1 MSLIN
6 TLRKISQSKNVVIA
20 LYILAILFISL
31 RNLTLPWGD
40 LFADGGNY
48 SHYNNYIIFKQ
59 SFFHLLQ
66 HKDLY
71 IHYPL
76 EQYDLFKYPPTFAL
90 LFAPFSLL
98 PDLLGYT
105 LWTTLNMMLPI
116 FAISRISDIANLGKI
131 LFSILLLLEGFTSAL
146 NSQSNGLVLGLLLLA
161 FVAMQRG
168 RVTQAVIFIWLTAFI
183 KLFGVLFFAMLWVF
197 PNGFKKSLIRIP
209 TVFALLFLLPWPIL
223 GWNGLLNQYHWM
235 FNLLAHDH
243 GYFVKY
249 SVMGWLQQWFG
260 LRPDKNLILFVGLC
274 LQVLPFLF
282 LFFKQKLWLLGSL
295 QRMDHL
301 QLTRWQFL
309 YAGSWLLWMVIFNH
323 MAESATYV
331 IAVGGA
337 LFTLAFLAFDVNLDS
352 EGSQNISLSSPEN
365 SQWFERIFCAM
376 RRQKLRGPMIISLVF
391 MIVFTMLGP
400 TDIYPKQ
407 LRLWIVETAQL
418 KAFPCIL
425 LWDILLFEMFKWR
438 KMDT

>member
-1 MSLIN
+1 
-6 TLRKISQSKNVVIA
+6 
-20 LYILAILFISL
+20 
-31 RNLTLPWGD
+31 
-40 LFADGGNY
+40 
-48 SHYNNYIIFKQ
+48 
-59 SFFHLLQ
+59 
-66 HKDLY
+66 
-71 IHYPL
+71 
-76 EQYDLFKYPPTFAL
+76 
-90 LFAPFSLL
+90 
-98 PDLLGYT
+98 
-105 LWTTLNMMLPI
+105 MLPI
-116 FAISRISDIANLGKI
+116 FAISRISGIANLGKI

-282 LFFKQKLWLLGSL
+282 LFFTWLVS
-295 QRMDHL
+295 
-301 QLTRWQFL
+301 
-309 YAGSWLLWMVIFNH
+309 
-323 MAESATYV
+323 
-331 IAVGGA
+331 
-337 LFTLAFLAFDVNLDS
+337 
-352 EGSQNISLSSPEN
+352 
-365 SQWFERIFCAM
+365 
-376 RRQKLRGPMIISLVF
+376 
-391 MIVFTMLGP
+391 
-400 TDIYPKQ
+400 
-407 LRLWIVETAQL
+407 
-418 KAFPCIL
+418 
-425 LWDILLFEMFKWR
+425 
-438 KMDT
+438 

>member
-1 MSLIN
+1 M
-6 TLRKISQSKNVVIA
+6 TGVQTCA
-20 LYILAILFISL
+20 
-31 RNLTLPWGD
+31 
-40 LFADGGNY
+40 
-48 SHYNNYIIFKQ
+48 
-59 SFFHLLQ
+59 
-66 HKDLY
+66 
-71 IHYPL
+71 
-76 EQYDLFKYPPTFAL
+76 
-90 LFAPFSLL
+90 
-98 PDLLGYT
+98 
-105 LWTTLNMMLPI
+105 LPI
-116 FAISRISDIANLGKI
+116 FANLGKI

-168 RVTQAVIFIWLTAFI
+168 KVTQAVIFIWLTAFI

-282 LFFKQKLWLLGSL
+282 LFFKQKLWLSGSL
-295 QRMDHL
+295 QRMEHL

-337 LFTLAFLAFDVNLDS
+337 LFTLAFLAFDVNVDS
-352 EGSQNISLSSPEN
+352 EESQNISMSSFEN
-365 SQWFERIFCAM
+365 SKWFERIFSVIL
-376 RRQKLRGPMIISLVF
+376 RLKLSGPMIISLEIGRAHV
-391 MIVFTMLGP
+391 
-400 TDIYPKQ
+400 
-407 LRLWIVETAQL
+407 
-418 KAFPCIL
+418 
-425 LWDILLFEMFKWR
+425 
-438 KMDT
+438 